1 MKKKIV
7 NAHNAPAPIGPYNHA
22 NAANGFLFISGQ
34 VALNPVTGEMM
45 QNSIQEETR
54 QVLTNLKAIVEVAG
68 GSLLDIVKCSVFVT
82 DMEQYA
88 AINAVYAEFF
98 ADDTAP
104 ARELVQVSR
113 LPRNANVEIS
123 AIAVLS

>member
-45 QNSIQEETR
+45 QNSIQEETS
-54 QVLTNLKAIVEVAG
+54 QVLTNLKAIVEAAG

-88 AINAVYAEFF
+88 VINAVYAEFF

>member
-54 QVLTNLKAIVEVAG
+54 QVLTNLKAIVEIAG

>member
-7 NAHNAPAPIGPYNHA
+7 NAQNAPAPIGPYNHA

-34 VALNPVTGEMM
+34 VALNPATGEMM
-45 QNSIQEETR
+45 QNSIEEETR
-54 QVLTNLKAIVEVAG
+54 QVLTNLKAIVEAAG
-68 GSLLDIVKCSVFVT
+68 GSLLDILKCTVFVA
-82 DMEQYA
+82 DMGQYA

-104 ARELVQVSR
+104 ARELVQVSK
-113 LPRNANVEIS
+113 LPRNANIEIS